1 MQKSTEA
8 GLTVRG
14 YVSCVC
20 GCPYEGKINPSEVAK
35 VKIIKINLKKKS
47 MNLFNY
53 RFYIKK
59 RYILYFIGEVSVLGT
74 IFFFQK
80 YLYSFLK
87 VSFNLAFLHEVVQ
100 GSRECLL
107 IRT

>member
-35 VKIIKINLKKKS
+35 V
-47 MNLFNY
+47 NY
-53 RFYIKK
+53 
-59 RYILYFIGEVSVLGT
+59 
-74 IFFFQK
+74 
-80 YLYSFLK
+80 
-87 VSFNLAFLHEVVQ
+87 
-100 GSRECLL
+100 
-107 IRT
+107 

>member
-74 IFFFQK
+74 IFFSSKISIFIFK
-80 YLYSFLK
+80 SLF
-87 VSFNLAFLHEVVQ
+87 
-100 GSRECLL
+100 
-107 IRT
+107 